1 MDIEARNRIEKYIKG
16 TNYRL
21 IEFTVKGDQRN
32 KIYEVFVDCRG
43 KLEVE
48 ELAKINREI
57 WDLLESKELT
67 KGVSKIMVSSPGVDK
82 RFKYIWQ
89 LLKHMGRT
97 LDIELKSGDTLS
109 GKLQEITEEPD
120 EKIYIKIPKKK
131 KDDEDKFE
139 WINFNDISEC
149 KVKIKY

>member
-1 MDIEARNRIEKYIKG
+1 MDIEARNRIEKYIKS

-32 KIYEVFVDCRG
+32 KIYEVFVDSRG

-82 RFKYIWQ
+82 RFKYVWQ

-97 LDIELKSGDTLS
+97 LDIELKSGNS
-109 GKLQEITEEPD
+109 INGKLLEVKEEPD

-131 KDDEDKFE
+131 KDGEDKFE
-139 WINFNDISEC
+139 WLSFNDIAEC